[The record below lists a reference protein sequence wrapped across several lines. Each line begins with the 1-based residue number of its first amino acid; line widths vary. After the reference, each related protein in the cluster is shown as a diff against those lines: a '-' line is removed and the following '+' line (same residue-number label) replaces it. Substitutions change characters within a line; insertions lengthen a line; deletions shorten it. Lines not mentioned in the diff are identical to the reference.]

1 MLSVIYICR
10 DLSVLSGPHPP
21 PCGPLTLK
29 YKFKIWVTHMTVRG
43 EGEAYVTQSRTIF
56 KTHLKVVGNEKV
68 GGSGICQIVPICLG
82 PW

>member
-1 MLSVIYICR
+1 MLFVIYICR

-43 EGEAYVTQSRTIF
+43 EAYATFRRKIF
-56 KTHLKVVGNEKV
+56 KTHLVKEVYEY
-68 GGSGICQIVPICLG
+68 CQTCANHRKRTELYYDM
-82 PW
+82 